1 LKKQAINNLRYNLK
15 DNVNSY
21 ILQQD
26 GSYVIKEQNGEPPF
40 NIHKEFYNI
49 NKEIVSEAA
58 LF

>member
-1 LKKQAINNLRYNLK
+1 MNA
-15 DNVNSY
+15 Y
-21 ILQQD
+21 IMQED

-49 NKEIVSEAA
+49 TKEIVAEAT